1 MSVPGSA
8 EAVVETFIKT
18 APQLISLGLYGH
30 LTTAALLN
38 VAMHW
43 GNHLRHLFLSIP
55 AEVEI
60 TSLTEHCTALESLC
74 CYGAGEG
81 SHSTV
86 VRFIAAQKGLL
97 SLNVKSLSI
106 TDAYLEALVDNCPK
120 LQEILL
126 QGTTG
131 YTAAGLAKLIDGCP
145 HVRRVQVGAD
155 DQMVTE
161 MVRLLWARVRPGV
174 IFDHSAIA
182 QACWQ

>member
-1 MSVPGSA
+1 
-8 EAVVETFIKT
+8 
-18 APQLISLGLYGH
+18 
-30 LTTAALLN
+30 
-38 VAMHW
+38 VATHW

-60 TSLTEHCTALESLC
+60 TSLTKHCTALESLC

-106 TDAYLEALVDNCPK
+106 TDPYLEALVDNCPK

-126 QGTTG
+126 QGTTI
-131 YTAAGLAKLIDGCP
+131 YTAAGLMKLVDACP

-155 DQMVTE
+155 DPMVTE

-174 IFDHSAIA
+174 KFDYSAIA